1 MQQIS
6 MIFLYLDPG
15 TGSLLIQ
22 FTIAAISGILIFFKQ
37 ISLIVKNIYHSIF
50 KNNREDKA

>member
-1 MQQIS
+1 MQQILL
-6 MIFLYLDPG
+6 ILLYLDPG